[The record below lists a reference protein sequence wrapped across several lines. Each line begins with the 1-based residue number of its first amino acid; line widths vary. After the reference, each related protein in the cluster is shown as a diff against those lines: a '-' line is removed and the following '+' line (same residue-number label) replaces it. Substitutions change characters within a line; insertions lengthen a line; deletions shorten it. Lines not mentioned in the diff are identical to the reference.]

1 MRCQI
6 FQNDTYDDSRVKEM
20 SDEKMKKNNQVVETV
35 WETLV

>member
-35 WETLV
+35 